1 MHWRLIMLSFHFP
14 EEGGA
19 GGQLTAAAEVVGLA
33 GDQVHRLAAPGI
45 EVGVEGMVVGVDGH
59 QHPLLRAG
67 ALEDQLPV
75 GEQHVP
81 IAAMAQGG
89 AVPLGAGQ
97 LGDEVG
103 ELAGEADIGR
113 ASRKRH

>member
-1 MHWRLIMLSFHFP
+1 MLSAAVCLSFHFP

-33 GDQVHRLAAPGI
+33 GDQVHRLAAPGV
-45 EVGVEGMVVGVDGH
+45 EVGVEGLVVGVDGH

-75 GEQHVP
+75 GEQYVP
-81 IAAMAQGG
+81 IAAMAQ
-89 AVPLGAGQ
+89 
-97 LGDEVG
+97 
-103 ELAGEADIGR
+103 IGR
-113 ASRKRH
+113 ASCRERV